1 MAADAREKNLQAVRR
16 LCEQWPWMTREDF
29 HALFA
34 EGSVYINVPK
44 PEMRKI
50 GPDETWEALKDAHTR
65 WNLILQV
72 LSIQGDETS
81 VLTERLERF
90 ERKTDGKV
98 LDLAVMGAFDMK
110 DGKITGWR
118 DYFEWGQ
125 LFPPEGA

>member
-16 LCEQWPWMTREDF
+16 LCEQWPWMNREDYR
-29 HALFA
+29 ALFA
-34 EGSVYINVPK
+34 EGSVYVNVPK
-44 PEMRKI
+44 PELRRI
-50 GPDETWEALKDAHTR
+50 GPDETWEALKDVHTR
-65 WNLILQV
+65 TNLTLEV
-72 LSIQGDETS
+72 LSIQGDDTS

-90 ERKTDGKV
+90 ERKADGRV
-98 LDLAVMGAFDMK
+98 IDLYVMGAFDMK